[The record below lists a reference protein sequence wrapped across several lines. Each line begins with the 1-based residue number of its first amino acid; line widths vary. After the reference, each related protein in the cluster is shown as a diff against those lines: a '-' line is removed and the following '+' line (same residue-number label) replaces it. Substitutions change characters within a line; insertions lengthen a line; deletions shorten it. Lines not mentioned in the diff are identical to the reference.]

1 MRKYEEDSVK
11 RIIAYTQG
19 GYFGDSEMFLEKP
32 IARDCTAKGDVR
44 RESIIFVMQ
53 LHQVHKIRDNFE
65 EEYQQMREVGIKK
78 HKNHQVLI
86 HRAV

>member
-1 MRKYEEDSVK
+1 MRKYEADSVK

-32 IARDCTAKGDVR
+32 IGRDCTAKGDIN
-44 RESIIFVMQ
+44 RESIIFVMK

-65 EEYQQMREVGIKK
+65 EEYQQMREVGLKR
-78 HKNHQVLI
+78 HKNH
-86 HRAV
+86 